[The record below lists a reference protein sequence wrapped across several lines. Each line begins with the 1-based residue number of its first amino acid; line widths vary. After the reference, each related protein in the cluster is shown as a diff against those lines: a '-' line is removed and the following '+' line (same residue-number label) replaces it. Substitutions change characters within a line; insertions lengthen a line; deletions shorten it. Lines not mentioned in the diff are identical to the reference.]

1 MCGSVDHNLS
11 PAKAVKPIEMFGMW
25 TRDGPC
31 NRALG
36 ELDGAEPTREMA
48 FLGSGNTRSCTVLRV
63 FNVLNLIRRV
73 SSDAAFGNRYY
84 SNLF

>member
-1 MCGSVDHNLS
+1 MSVDNDLRT
-11 PAKAVKPIEMFGMW
+11 AKAVKRIEMFGMW

-36 ELDGAEPTREMA
+36 KLDGAEAAREVA
-48 FLGSGNTRSCTVLRV
+48 FWGRGNTRSCTASRA
-63 FNVLNLIRRV
+63 FDVLNLIRRG